1 MAKKLPRVVALPIKK
16 NISHNKEVFYG
27 TEKTLP
33 SSESLL
39 NEDLTQDEIYN
50 RIEQVFHSIHH
61 SFHIPVTIR
70 TKDKTYHTKLIGK
83 VDNRLL
89 TMEDEE
95 ININDIRYFEQ
106 DK

>member
-27 TEKTLP
+27 TDRTP
-33 SSESLL
+33 SSSETLS

-50 RIEQVFHSIHH
+50 RIDEVFHSIHH

-70 TKDKTYHTKLIGK
+70 TKDKIYHTKLIGK

-95 ININDIRYFEQ
+95 ININDIRYFKQ
-106 DK
+106 DQ